1 MLDQDISTTDARR
14 LLSVGAHSSSF
25 VGRPGTLDQLGPGGW
40 TRRGFLQAVGMGLG
54 GGALAGTVGES
65 LVPGNWGE
73 IREAFA
79 SPPIG
84 PTDGILITIMLYGGN
99 DGLNTVVPFGDGNY
113 YQQRGNI
120 AVPANQVLPING
132 QIGLHPRLPY
142 LHSMYQ
148 RGQMAIVQGVG
159 YPNPDL
165 SHFTSMAI
173 WMNARF
179 GPGAPTSG
187 WIGRWLD
194 GVAADKAEL
203 AVATIDSSVALH
215 LLGNERRAVG
225 ISPWGDMF
233 GVDTRVEDLRMYDG
247 IRAMANAGSGRGQWH
262 DMFASTMRTQLN
274 LAHDVA
280 PAFEQTLPDGD
291 LSKKMTIAA
300 RLVNANIG
308 LRVIDVGLDGFDNHD
323 DQNANHPDLLGE
335 LDTAIAT
342 FFGTLAPSYRDR
354 VTIMTMSEFGRTSW
368 SNESGGTDHGTAAP
382 LFVMGT
388 RVKGGLYG
396 QGPTLAGLD
405 QWDRLP
411 AYVDFRS
418 VIGSVLDGWLGG
430 GGSTILNGNFENLG
444 LFSGAPGTAGG
455 DIPVVVLPPATPSG
469 FVATAPQRVFDTR
482 DGTGGRETP
491 LEGGETWRFT
501 IAGKYGIPLDAVAVA
516 VNLTSVEATAPTFV
530 TVSPSG
536 EMRPFASNLNPIP
549 GAAIPNLVLARVGVG
564 GSIDLFN
571 NSGTVHLVG
580 DVVGYFS
587 PSSDVGLEALAPS
600 RLLDTRDGTG
610 GFFGQLGPGQWL
622 DLQVTGRGGV
632 SNECDAVALN
642 VTATAPTAA
651 SYLTVWPTGQ
661 AKPLASS
668 VNMAAGQTIPN
679 MVLAKVGAG
688 GKVSI
693 YNHSGSTDVVVD
705 VLGCFSAGVSSRFVS
720 LSPARVLDTREG
732 LGAPKAPLGRG
743 VIALALAGHGGV
755 PSNGSSAVLL
765 NITAV
770 APSTGTFV
778 TVFPSNVERPVASNL
793 NAAAGQVVPN
803 MVIARLGDDG
813 AAVLYNNSGTVDLVA
828 DVMGYFTA

>member
-1 MLDQDISTTDARR
+1 MLDQDISTADARR
-14 LLSVGAHSSSF
+14 LLSVGPRQLAHGLPD
-25 VGRPGTLDQLGPGGW
+25 VIGPGGW
-40 TRRGFLQAVGMGLG
+40 TRRGFLQAVGLGLG
-54 GGALAGTVGES
+54 GGALTGALGDGFLPGEWDDVS
-65 LVPGNWGE
+65 G
-73 IREAFA
+73 AFA

-84 PTDGILITIMLYGGN
+84 PTDGILVTIMLYGGN
-99 DGLNTVVPFGDGNY
+99 DGLNTVVPYGDGAY
-113 YQQRGNI
+113 YQQRSNI

-132 QIGLHPRLPY
+132 QVGLNPQLPY

-179 GPGAPTSG
+179 GTGAPTTG

-194 GVAADKAEL
+194 GLGAAQAEL
-203 AVATIDSSVALH
+203 GAATIDASVALH
-215 LLGNERRAVG
+215 LVGAQRRAVG

-233 GVDTRVEDLRMYDG
+233 GVDKQAQDLRMYEG
-247 IRAMANAGSGRGQWH
+247 IKAMANAGSGRGQWH

-323 DQNANHPDLLGE
+323 DQLANHPDLLAE
-335 LDTAIAT
+335 IDTAIAT
-342 FFGTLAPSYRDR
+342 FYGTLSPAYRDR

-368 SNESGGTDHGTAAP
+368 SNQSGGTDHGTAGP
-382 LFVMGT
+382 MFVLGT

-396 QGPTLAGLD
+396 QGPTLAGLG

-418 VIGSVLDGWLGG
+418 VIGSVIDGWLGG

-444 LFSGAPGTAGG
+444 LFAGSPGTPGG

-491 LEGGETWRFT
+491 LGAGETWRFT

-516 VNLTSVEATAPTFV
+516 VNLTSVDASAATFV

-536 EMRPFASNLNPIP
+536 EMRPFASNLNPVP

-571 NSGTVHLVG
+571 NAGTVHLVG

-587 PSSDVGLEALAPS
+587 PSSDVGLESLPPA

-610 GFFGQLGPGQWL
+610 GRLGKLGPGESI

-632 SNECDAVALN
+632 SETCEAVALN
-642 VTATAPTAA
+642 ITATEPSNA

-661 AKPLASS
+661 DKPLASS
-668 VNMAAGQTIPN
+668 VNMAAGQTVPN

-688 GKVSI
+688 GRVSI
-693 YNHSGSTDVVVD
+693 FNHSGSTHVVVD
-705 VLGCFSAGVSSRFVS
+705 VLGCFGSGVSSKFVS

-732 LGAPKAPLGRG
+732 TGAPQAPLGRG
-743 VIALALAGHGGV
+743 ALSLALAGRGGV
-755 PSNGSSAVLL
+755 PSNGASAVLL
-765 NITAV
+765 NVTAV
-770 APSTGTFV
+770 APTTGTYV
-778 TVFPSNVERPVASNL
+778 TVFPTDVERPVASNL

-803 MVIARLGDDG
+803 MVIARLGGDG
-813 AAVLYNNSGTVDLVA
+813 AAAIYNNSGTVDLVA
-828 DVMGYFTA
+828 DVMGYFTG